1 MKKFSRIAIFVLAVM
16 MVVLAS
22 GLMSCKKQIIDNE
35 NTRLVLAIGELDG
48 VFNPFYSSSATDGE
62 IVGMTQLSMF
72 TTDINGKVAFGEDEA
87 CAVLDYESVPQGSGD
102 DQTTTYRFVLKNNLK
117 FSDGKPLTMRDVL
130 FNIYVYLDPVY
141 TGSSTMYSTEIVGLA
156 EYRTQSRNPNEQDS
170 FENDY
175 ETLAWER
182 LERLAEELQ
191 NVYDNNSGKVLTDAE
206 VKAGLQETIDLFKG
220 LAEAETNPEQKKEL
234 LKYGTLIEDYES
246 TKKTFLNEL
255 KRDYQLAKG
264 LSLIHI

>member
-130 FNIYVYLDPVY
+130 FNI
-141 TGSSTMYSTEIVGLA
+141 
-156 EYRTQSRNPNEQDS
+156 
-170 FENDY
+170 
-175 ETLAWER
+175 
-182 LERLAEELQ
+182 
-191 NVYDNNSGKVLTDAE
+191 
-206 VKAGLQETIDLFKG
+206 
-220 LAEAETNPEQKKEL
+220 
-234 LKYGTLIEDYES
+234 
-246 TKKTFLNEL
+246 
-255 KRDYQLAKG
+255 
-264 LSLIHI
+264 